1 MNKIPK
7 NLRDGLIESEQF
19 SLNLKE
25 KYEKEVRA
33 MLEIKMSKIFRWSYL
48 VGGILALGV
57 AAFFAYGAML
67 FKGVMF
73 YKDSQIWGRIIFG
86 LSAVFCL
93 VWAGLMLWIA
103 KTGTFHLKKHPSAIA
118 GLAWVGTI
126 FSTTI
131 FLVMAARDPDS
142 TKSVFIVVASSLFL
156 ICASAGFILVRVGLA
171 ELNTRESLLKIELRL
186 AELAEEM
193 HKKG

>member
-1 MNKIPK
+1 MNKISK
-7 NLRDGLIESEQF
+7 SLRDRLIESEQF

-25 KYEKEVRA
+25 KYEKEIRA

-73 YKDSQIWGRIIFG
+73 YKDSQIWGRIIFSLG
-86 LSAVFCL
+86 SIFSLA
-93 VWAGLMLWIA
+93 WAGLMLWIA

-118 GLAWVGTI
+118 GLTWVGTVLL
-126 FSTTI
+126 TTI

-142 TKSVFIVVASSLFL
+142 TKSVFIVVASSVFL
-156 ICASAGFILVRVGLA
+156 ICASAGLILMRVVLA
-171 ELNTRESLLKIELRL
+171 ELNTRERLLKIELRL
-186 AELAEEM
+186 AELADEM

>member
-1 MNKIPK
+1 MNKISK
-7 NLRDGLIESEQF
+7 SLRDQLIESEQF

-48 VGGILALGV
+48 VGGILALGL
-57 AAFFAYGAML
+57 AAFFAYAAML
-67 FKGVMF
+67 FKGAMF

-86 LSAVFCL
+86 LGAIFSL
-93 VWAGLMLWIA
+93 VTAGLMIWVA

-142 TKSVFIVVASSLFL
+142 TKSVFIVVASLAFL
-156 ICASAGFILVRVGLA
+156 ICASAGLILTRIGLA
-171 ELNTRESLLKIELRL
+171 ELDTRERLLKIELRL
-186 AELAEEM
+186 AELADEM